1 MFPSSHFSRF
11 FFSPLIV
18 ILLFSFFWNNLLTPQ
33 PLVRIVGQYIGIYG
47 IPYNMCYVDC
57 LRTVYCR
64 HILNFTKK
72 QIVVEII
79 SRYIDF
85 LSLSSELKLFY
96 SWSRNR
102 KLFHRWSL
110 NWKLFYRWSLNW
122 KRVLRWSLNW
132 NFFIVG
138 LWIKTFS
145 SLISELKLF
154 HRWSLNWNFFI
165 LASELKLF
173 HRWSLNWNLFH
184 RWPLNWNFFI
194 VGLWIGNFLV
204 SELET
209 FSSLASEL
217 IWNWKLC
224 WQTETSWAPPFK
236 IAPQKI

>member
-1 MFPSSHFSRF
+1 MFGWFGDVEKLWIAVKSVFQHISPCASSDC
-11 FFSPLIV
+11 LIGLNVSV
-18 ILLFSFFWNNLLTPQ
+18 IPLFSFFLFPSDCHPTFLLFWNKFLTPQ
-33 PLVRIVGQYIGIYG
+33 PLVRMVGQYIGIYG

-165 LASELKLF
+165 
-173 HRWSLNWNLFH
+173 
-184 RWPLNWNFFI
+184 
-194 VGLWIGNFLV
+194 VGLWI
-204 SELET
+204 
-209 FSSLASEL
+209 
-217 IWNWKLC
+217 K
-224 WQTETSWAPPFK
+224 
-236 IAPQKI
+236 